1 MGVTE
6 YNKLYNGCLPTVTSL
21 RPTLQSGEIPT
32 MHTMP
37 TIPTIHMWLGK
48 CQAMPTHVVK
58 NISLFICFFSP
69 ERYNAV
75 IDCVHTLNETVFF
88 LFLFSKYNAAHV
100 AGKGKVQASNSQ
112 SYEFYFFPKIG
123 GKAQV
128 HLKRV
133 VFVHS
138 AVNCELCKGFNL

>member
-32 MHTMP
+32 MP
-37 TIPTIHMWLGK
+37 TIPTIPTKHMWLGK

-75 IDCVHTLNETVFF
+75 IDRVHTLNETGFF
-88 LFLFSKYNAAHV
+88 SSKYNAAHV

-112 SYEFYFFPKIG
+112 SYELYFFSSPRSEEKH
-123 GKAQV
+123 K
-128 HLKRV
+128 
-133 VFVHS
+133 FT
-138 AVNCELCKGFNL
+138 